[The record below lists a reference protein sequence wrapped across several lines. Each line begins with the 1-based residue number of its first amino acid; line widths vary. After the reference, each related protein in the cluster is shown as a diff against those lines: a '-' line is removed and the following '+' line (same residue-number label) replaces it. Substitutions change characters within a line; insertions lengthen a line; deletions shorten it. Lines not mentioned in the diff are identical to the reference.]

1 MPLSPETGLGPDKN
15 PEIVF
20 PFPAGDRES
29 KEEPMS
35 EYRRDDTA
43 SWDAQEVRQAQG
55 ARREAASVHR
65 SKSRPRRRRR
75 NPLAV
80 LVGYLIFVLLASAIL
95 AGVGWMLGSDF
106 CAFNRGALRETSV
119 EVTAEDS
126 VSTVADKLQDAGLIK
141 YKWFFKLYAG
151 ISHADKKIGIGT
163 YTLNTEMD
171 YRALILGM
179 HNSSGNLTAETVTV
193 TIPEGYTMRQTIRL
207 LAEKGVNTEENLLEA
222 AKTATYDYS
231 FINNNSEDP
240 SRLEGYLF
248 PDTYEFFV
256 NEDPSHAI
264 CRLLDN
270 FSQRMDDE
278 LMTQVEESGYSLEE
292 ILIIASL
299 IEKETDG
306 KDRTNIASVIYNR
319 LNNVGETYHKLE
331 IDAAVIYGL
340 GYANGENYAGPLTQ
354 ADLNKDTPYNLRM
367 HEGLPPTPICNP
379 GLASI
384 RAALEPAD
392 TNYYFY
398 ALGKDGV
405 HHFFK
410 TYREHVDFVNSSQY
424 GG

>member
-1 MPLSPETGLGPDKN
+1 MATPEKNTDAVYDASTLGTPKMLVLGLQHLFAMFGATVLVPAITGLNVSTTLLFAGLGTLLFHLITGRK
-15 PEIVF
+15 V
-20 PFPAGDRES
+20 PAFLGS
-29 KEEPMS
+29 S
-35 EYRRDDTA
+35 FAFLGAYGLVTA
-43 SWDAQEVRQAQG
+43 SGQDI
-55 ARREAASVHR
+55 
-65 SKSRPRRRRR
+65 
-75 NPLAV
+75 PLTYSCFGVAV
-80 LVGYLIFVLLASAIL
+80 
-95 AGVGWMLGSDF
+95 
-106 CAFNRGALRETSV
+106 
-119 EVTAEDS
+119 
-126 VSTVADKLQDAGLIK
+126 AGLV
-141 YKWFFKLYAG
+141 YLVLALFFKLFGAVRHAG
-151 ISHADKKIGIGT
+151 DKIGIGT
-163 YTLNTEMD
+163 YELNTDMD
-171 YRALILGM
+171 YNALIQGM
-179 HNSSGNLTAETVTV
+179 SNRNATINADTVTV
-193 TIPEGYTMRQTIRL
+193 TIPEGYSVRQIVSL
-207 LAEKGVNTEENLLEA
+207 LAKYGVNSEEALLSA
-222 AKTATYDYS
+222 AERGSFDYS
-231 FINNNSEDP
+231 FLDSGKSGIAK
-240 SRLEGYLF
+240 LEGYLF

-354 ADLNKDTPYNLRM
+354 ADLDKDTPYNLRM

-410 TYREHVDFVNSSQY
+410 TYREHVNFVNSSQY

>member
-1 MPLSPETGLGPDKN
+1 
-15 PEIVF
+15 
-20 PFPAGDRES
+20 
-29 KEEPMS
+29 MS
-35 EYRRDDTA
+35 EFRRDDTA

-55 ARREAASVHR
+55 ARREAASAHH
-65 SKSRPRRRRR
+65 SKSRPRRRRQ

-163 YTLNTEMD
+163 YELNTDMD
-171 YRALILGM
+171 YNALIQGM
-179 HNSSGNLTAETVTV
+179 SNRNATINADTVTV
-193 TIPEGYTMRQTIRL
+193 TIPEGYSVRQIVSL
-207 LAEKGVNTEENLLEA
+207 LAKYGVNSEDALLSA
-222 AKTATYDYS
+222 AERGSFDYS
-231 FINNNSEDP
+231 FLDSGKSGIAK
-240 SRLEGYLF
+240 LEGYLF

>member
-1 MPLSPETGLGPDKN
+1 MDH
-15 PEIVF
+15 
-20 PFPAGDRES
+20 
-29 KEEPMS
+29 EEK
-35 EYRRDDTA
+35 YNTA
-43 SWDAQEVRQAQG
+43 RWDAGQV
-55 ARREAASVHR
+55 RREGGERPTHSAQSAASEE
-65 SKSRPRRRRR
+65 RRRR
-75 NPLAV
+75 NRRKGRERRFL
-80 LVGYLIFVLLASAIL
+80 LWLIFVVAVSAIL
-95 AGVGWMLGSDF
+95 AGVGWLLANDM
-106 CAFNRGALRETSV
+106 CAFNKEPLTATI
-119 EVTAEDS
+119 EVTKDDDVNSIA
-126 VSTVADKLQDAGLIK
+126 TKLKNEGLIE
-141 YKWFFKLYAG
+141 YKWFFKLFGAVRHAG
-151 ISHADKKIGIGT
+151 DKIGIGT
-163 YTLNTEMD
+163 YELNTDMD
-171 YRALILGM
+171 YNALIQGM
-179 HNSSGNLTAETVTV
+179 SNRNATINADTVTV
-193 TIPEGYTMRQTIRL
+193 TIPEGYSVRQIVSL
-207 LAEKGVNTEENLLEA
+207 LAKYGVNSEDALLSA
-222 AKTATYDYS
+222 AERGSFDYS
-231 FINNNSEDP
+231 FLDSGKSGIAK
-240 SRLEGYLF
+240 LEGYLF

-398 ALGKDGV
+398 ALGKDGEEQP
-405 HHFFK
+405 F
-410 TYREHVDFVNSSQY
+410 YRRSL
-424 GG
+424 

>member
-1 MPLSPETGLGPDKN
+1 MGKNKIPETGIYDARQLGRGRMLLLGFQHMFAMFGATILVPILTGLDVSNTLLFAGLGTLLFHLITGRK
-15 PEIVF
+15 V
-20 PFPAGDRES
+20 PAFLGS
-29 KEEPMS
+29 S
-35 EYRRDDTA
+35 FAFLGAYGLVTA
-43 SWDAQEVRQAQG
+43 SGQDI
-55 ARREAASVHR
+55 
-65 SKSRPRRRRR
+65 
-75 NPLAV
+75 PLTYSCFGVAV
-80 LVGYLIFVLLASAIL
+80 
-95 AGVGWMLGSDF
+95 
-106 CAFNRGALRETSV
+106 
-119 EVTAEDS
+119 
-126 VSTVADKLQDAGLIK
+126 AGLV
-141 YKWFFKLYAG
+141 YLVLALFFKLFGAVRHAG
-151 ISHADKKIGIGT
+151 DKIGIGT
-163 YTLNTEMD
+163 YELNTDMD
-171 YRALILGM
+171 YNALIQGM
-179 HNSSGNLTAETVTV
+179 SNRNATINADTVTV
-193 TIPEGYTMRQTIRL
+193 TIPEGYSVRQIVSL
-207 LAEKGVNTEENLLEA
+207 LAKYGINSEDALLSA
-222 AKTATYDYS
+222 AERGSFDYS
-231 FINNNSEDP
+231 FLDSGKSGIAK
-240 SRLEGYLF
+240 LEGYLF

-354 ADLNKDTPYNLRM
+354 ADLDKDTPYNLRM

-410 TYREHVDFVNSSQY
+410 TYREHVNFVNSSQY

>member
-1 MPLSPETGLGPDKN
+1 
-15 PEIVF
+15 
-20 PFPAGDRES
+20 
-29 KEEPMS
+29 MS

-55 ARREAASVHR
+55 ARREPTPAHH
-65 SKSRPRRRRR
+65 SKSRHRRRRR
-75 NPLAV
+75 NSLAV

-193 TIPEGYTMRQTIRL
+193 TIPEGYTVRQTIRL

-248 PDTYEFFV
+248 PDTYEFYKNHNAKNALGKLIDAFADRID
-256 NEDPSHAI
+256 EDAFASSKAK
-264 CRLLDN
+264 
-270 FSQRMDDE
+270 SM
-278 LMTQVEESGYSLEE
+278 GYSMKDVV
-292 ILIIASL
+292 IIASL

-306 KDRTNIASVIYNR
+306 TDQRDIASVIYNR
-319 LNNVGETYHKLE
+319 LCSKLYPCLE
-331 IDAAVIYGL
+331 IDATIQYALAERKEILSNADKGVLSPYNTYTNAGL
-340 GYANGENYAGPLTQ
+340 PAGPI
-354 ADLNKDTPYNLRM
+354 A
-367 HEGLPPTPICNP
+367 NP
-379 GLASI
+379 GMNSI
-384 RAALEPAD
+384 RAALYPAE
-392 TNYYFY
+392 TKYYFY
-398 ALGKDGV
+398 ALDTTGV
-405 HHFFK
+405 HHFSE
-410 TYREHVDFVNSSQY
+410 TYYEHQNFLNELAGKDEEEDQQTGTGDETTADQTGDTADTENQTD
-424 GG
+424 G

>member
-35 EYRRDDTA
+35 EFRRDDTA

-55 ARREAASVHR
+55 ARREAASAHH
-65 SKSRPRRRRR
+65 SKSRPRRRRQ

-126 VSTVADKLQDAGLIK
+126 VSTVANKLQDAGLIK

-163 YTLNTEMD
+163 YELNTDMD
-171 YRALILGM
+171 YNALIQGM
-179 HNSSGNLTAETVTV
+179 SNRNATINADTVTV
-193 TIPEGYTMRQTIRL
+193 TIPEGYSVRQIVSL
-207 LAEKGVNTEENLLEA
+207 LAKYGVNSEDALLSA
-222 AKTATYDYS
+222 AERGSFDYS
-231 FINNNSEDP
+231 FLDSGKSGIAK
-240 SRLEGYLF
+240 LEGYLF

-410 TYREHVDFVNSSQY
+410 TYREHVNFVNSSQY

>member
-1 MPLSPETGLGPDKN
+1 MATPEKNTDAVYDASTLGTPKMLVLGLQHLFAMFGATVLVPAITGLNVSTTLLFAGLGTLLFHLITGRK
-15 PEIVF
+15 V
-20 PFPAGDRES
+20 PAFLGS
-29 KEEPMS
+29 S
-35 EYRRDDTA
+35 FAFLGAYGLVTA
-43 SWDAQEVRQAQG
+43 SGQDI
-55 ARREAASVHR
+55 
-65 SKSRPRRRRR
+65 
-75 NPLAV
+75 PLTYSCFGVAV
-80 LVGYLIFVLLASAIL
+80 
-95 AGVGWMLGSDF
+95 
-106 CAFNRGALRETSV
+106 
-119 EVTAEDS
+119 
-126 VSTVADKLQDAGLIK
+126 AGLV
-141 YKWFFKLYAG
+141 YLVLALFFKLFGAVRHAG
-151 ISHADKKIGIGT
+151 DKIGIGT
-163 YTLNTEMD
+163 YELNTDMD
-171 YRALILGM
+171 YNALIQGM
-179 HNSSGNLTAETVTV
+179 SNHNATINADTVTV
-193 TIPEGYTMRQTIRL
+193 TIPEGYSVRQIVSL
-207 LAEKGVNTEENLLEA
+207 LAKYGVNSEDALLDATERGSF
-222 AKTATYDYS
+222 DYS
-231 FINNNSEDP
+231 FLDSGKSGIA
-240 SRLEGYLF
+240 RLEGYLF

-319 LNNVGETYHKLE
+319 LNNLGETYHKLE

-354 ADLNKDTPYNLRM
+354 ADLDKDTPYNLRM

-410 TYREHVDFVNSSQY
+410 TYREHVNFVNSSQY

>member
-35 EYRRDDTA
+35 EFRRDDTA

-55 ARREAASVHR
+55 ARREPTPAHH
-65 SKSRPRRRRR
+65 SKSRHRRRRR
-75 NPLAV
+75 NSLAV

-193 TIPEGYTMRQTIRL
+193 TIPEGYTVRQTIRL

-354 ADLNKDTPYNLRM
+354 ADLDKDTPYNLRM

-410 TYREHVDFVNSSQY
+410 TYREHVNFVNSSQY

>member
-1 MPLSPETGLGPDKN
+1 MSKQFET
-15 PEIVF
+15 
-20 PFPAGDRES
+20 
-29 KEEPMS
+29 
-35 EYRRDDTA
+35 TH
-43 SWDAQEVRQAQG
+43 WDADKVRSQGEKSAQN
-55 ARREAASVHR
+55 H
-65 SKSRPRRRRR
+65 RRRK
-75 NPLAV
+75 NKKFNWGIYIACVVLGSVVLAS
-80 LVGYLIFVLLASAIL
+80 LGWLLANDLCSLNKKDVTVTI
-95 AGVGWMLGSDF
+95 
-106 CAFNRGALRETSV
+106 
-119 EVTAEDS
+119 EVTEGE
-126 VSTVADKLQDAGLIK
+126 TLGQVARQLKQEGLIN
-141 YKWFFKLYAG
+141 YKWFFKLFGAVRHAG
-151 ISHADKKIGIGT
+151 DKIGIGT
-163 YTLNTEMD
+163 YELNTDMD
-171 YRALILGM
+171 YNALIQGM
-179 HNSSGNLTAETVTV
+179 SNRNATINADTVTV
-193 TIPEGYTMRQTIRL
+193 TIPEGYSVRQIVSL
-207 LAEKGVNTEENLLEA
+207 LAKYGVNSEDALLDA
-222 AKTATYDYS
+222 AERGSFDYS
-231 FINNNSEDP
+231 FLDSGKSGIAK
-240 SRLEGYLF
+240 LEGYLF

-340 GYANGENYAGPLTQ
+340 GYANDENYAGPLTQ

-410 TYREHVDFVNSSQY
+410 TYREHVNFVNSSQY

>member
-35 EYRRDDTA
+35 EFRRDDTA

-55 ARREAASVHR
+55 ARREPTPAHH
-65 SKSRPRRRRR
+65 SKSRHRRRRR
-75 NPLAV
+75 NSLAV

-193 TIPEGYTMRQTIRL
+193 TIPEGYTVRQTIRL

-222 AKTATYDYS
+222 AKTANYDYS
-231 FINNNSEDP
+231 FIDNSSEDVT
-240 SRLEGYLF
+240 RLEGYLF
-248 PDTYEFFV
+248 PDTYEFYV
-256 NEDPSHAI
+256 KENADSALS
-264 CRLLDN
+264 RLLAN
-270 FSQRMDDE
+270 FQDRIVDDPD
-278 LMTQVEESGYSLEE
+278 LAPLIANSSYSLKE
-292 ILIIASL
+292 IVIMASL

-306 KDRTNIASVIYNR
+306 TDRTLISSVIHNR
-319 LNNVGETYHKLE
+319 LENVGETAHLLQ
-331 IDAAVIYGL
+331 IDASLV
-340 GYANGENYAGPLTQ
+340 YAAGREITEDDYQTL
-354 ADLNKDTPYNLRM
+354 DSPYNLYT
-367 HEGLPPTPICNP
+367 HQGLPPTAIANA
-379 GLASI
+379 GKASI
-384 RAALEPAD
+384 QAALQPDD

-398 ALGKDGV
+398 VLNPDTQRHV
-405 HHFFK
+405 FSR
-410 TYREHVDFVNSSQY
+410 TLSEHNANLRKF
-424 GG
+424 G

>member
-1 MPLSPETGLGPDKN
+1 
-15 PEIVF
+15 
-20 PFPAGDRES
+20 
-29 KEEPMS
+29 MS
-35 EYRRDDTA
+35 EFRRDDTA

-55 ARREAASVHR
+55 ARREAASAHH
-65 SKSRPRRRRR
+65 SKSRPRRRRQ

-95 AGVGWMLGSDF
+95 AGMGWMLGSDF

-163 YTLNTEMD
+163 YELNTDMD
-171 YRALILGM
+171 YNALIQGM
-179 HNSSGNLTAETVTV
+179 SNRNATINADTVTV
-193 TIPEGYTMRQTIRL
+193 TIPEGYSVRQIVSL
-207 LAEKGVNTEENLLEA
+207 LAKYGVNSEDALLSA
-222 AKTATYDYS
+222 AERGSFDYS
-231 FINNNSEDP
+231 FLDSGKSGIAK
-240 SRLEGYLF
+240 LEGYLF

-354 ADLNKDTPYNLRM
+354 ADLDKDTPYNLRM

-410 TYREHVDFVNSSQY
+410 TYREHVNFVNSSQY

>member
-1 MPLSPETGLGPDKN
+1 MADRKNNETTSWNADEVRRQQTQRKQRKKMRRTRFWAIYCAGVVLGSCLLAGLGWLIVNDVCALNKAPLTATV
-15 PEIVF
+15 EIEK
-20 PFPAGDRES
+20 G
-29 KEEPMS
+29 
-35 EYRRDDTA
+35 
-43 SWDAQEVRQAQG
+43 
-55 ARREAASVHR
+55 
-65 SKSRPRRRRR
+65 
-75 NPLAV
+75 
-80 LVGYLIFVLLASAIL
+80 
-95 AGVGWMLGSDF
+95 
-106 CAFNRGALRETSV
+106 
-119 EVTAEDS
+119 DS
-126 VSTVADKLQDAGLIK
+126 VGQIASKLKKAGIIK
-141 YKWFFKLYAG
+141 YKLLFVITSPLF
-151 ISHADKKIGIGT
+151 HAKDTIQPGS
-163 YTLNTEMD
+163 YELNTDMD
-171 YRALILGM
+171 YNALIQGM
-179 HNSSGNLTAETVTV
+179 SNRNATINADTVTV
-193 TIPEGYTMRQTIRL
+193 TIPEGYSVRQIVSL
-207 LAEKGVNTEENLLEA
+207 LAKYGVNSEEALLSA
-222 AKTATYDYS
+222 AERGSFDYS
-231 FINNNSEDP
+231 FLDSGKSGIA
-240 SRLEGYLF
+240 RLEGYLF

>member
-35 EYRRDDTA
+35 EFRRDDTA

-55 ARREAASVHR
+55 ARREAASAHH
-65 SKSRPRRRRR
+65 SKSRPRRRRQ

-95 AGVGWMLGSDF
+95 AGMGWMLGSDF

-193 TIPEGYTMRQTIRL
+193 TIPEGYTVTQIFQ
-207 LAEKGVNTEENLLEA
+207 LLEDNNVATVEELTQA
-222 AKTATYDYS
+222 AAEHDYAFS
-231 FINNNSEDP
+231 FLQGIPLGDAE
-240 SRLEGYLF
+240 RLEGFLY
-248 PDTYEFFV
+248 PDTYQFNTPHNAVYAINKMLV
-256 NEDPSHAI
+256 NFDEKYT
-264 CRLLDN
+264 
-270 FSQRMDDE
+270 DD
-278 LMTQVEESGYSLEE
+278 LRQKVTDSGYSIRE
-292 ILIIASL
+292 ILTIASL
-299 IEKETDG
+299 VERETDG
-306 KDRTNIASVIYNR
+306 TDRGKIASVIYNR
-319 LNNVGETYHKLE
+319 LQKPGETAGLLQ
-331 IDAAVIYGL
+331 IDAALLYGL
-340 GYANGENYAGPLTQ
+340 PDHTGTITN
-354 ADLNKDTPYNLRM
+354 ADKAVDTPYNLYI
-367 HEGLPPTPICNP
+367 HKGLPPTPIANP
-379 GLASI
+379 GSTALS
-384 RAALEPAD
+384 AAMNPND
-392 TNYYFY
+392 TAYYYY
-398 ALGKDGV
+398 ALGKDGK
-405 HHFFK
+405 HHFSA
-410 TYREHVDFVNSSQY
+410 TLAEHNAFVGSSEY
-424 GG
+424 AG

>member
-35 EYRRDDTA
+35 EFRRDDTA

-55 ARREAASVHR
+55 ARREAASAHH
-65 SKSRPRRRRR
+65 SKSRPRRRRQ

-126 VSTVADKLQDAGLIK
+126 VSTVANKLQDAGLIK

-163 YTLNTEMD
+163 YELNTDMD
-171 YRALILGM
+171 YNALIQGM
-179 HNSSGNLTAETVTV
+179 SNRNATINADTVTV
-193 TIPEGYTMRQTIRL
+193 TIPEGYSVRQIVSL
-207 LAEKGVNTEENLLEA
+207 LAKYGVNSEDALLSA
-222 AKTATYDYS
+222 AERGSFDYS
-231 FINNNSEDP
+231 FLDSGKSGIAK
-240 SRLEGYLF
+240 LEGYLF

-354 ADLNKDTPYNLRM
+354 ADLDKDTPYNLRM

-410 TYREHVDFVNSSQY
+410 TYREHVNFVNSSQY

>member
-1 MPLSPETGLGPDKN
+1 
-15 PEIVF
+15 
-20 PFPAGDRES
+20 
-29 KEEPMS
+29 MS
-35 EYRRDDTA
+35 EYRREDTA
-43 SWDAQEVRQAQG
+43 SWDAQEVRRAQEG
-55 ARREAASVHR
+55 RQSAPARHPQSHHT
-65 SKSRPRRRRR
+65 RRRRR
-75 NPLAV
+75 NPV
-80 LVGYLIFVLLASAIL
+80 LGLGGYLLFVLLASAIL

-106 CAFNRGALRETSV
+106 CAFNRGAMEKATV

-126 VSTVADKLQDAGLIK
+126 VSTVAEKLHDAGLIK
-141 YKWFFKLYAG
+141 YKWFFKFYAG
-151 ISHADKKIGIGT
+151 ISHADRKIGIGT
-163 YTLNTEMD
+163 YELNTDMD
-171 YRALILGM
+171 YNALIQGM
-179 HNSSGNLTAETVTV
+179 SNRNATINADTVTV
-193 TIPEGYTMRQTIRL
+193 TIPEGYSVRQIVSL
-207 LAEKGVNTEENLLEA
+207 LAKYGVNSEDALLSA
-222 AKTATYDYS
+222 AERGSFDYS
-231 FINNNSEDP
+231 FLDSGKSGIA
-240 SRLEGYLF
+240 RLEGYLF

-410 TYREHVDFVNSSQY
+410 TYREHVNFVNSSQY

>member
-1 MPLSPETGLGPDKN
+1 
-15 PEIVF
+15 
-20 PFPAGDRES
+20 
-29 KEEPMS
+29 MS

-163 YTLNTEMD
+163 YELNTDMD
-171 YRALILGM
+171 YNALIQGM
-179 HNSSGNLTAETVTV
+179 SNRNATINADTVTV
-193 TIPEGYTMRQTIRL
+193 TIPEGYSVRQIVSL
-207 LAEKGVNTEENLLEA
+207 LAKYGVNSEDALLSA
-222 AKTATYDYS
+222 AERGSFDYS
-231 FINNNSEDP
+231 FLDSGKSGIAK
-240 SRLEGYLF
+240 LEGYLF